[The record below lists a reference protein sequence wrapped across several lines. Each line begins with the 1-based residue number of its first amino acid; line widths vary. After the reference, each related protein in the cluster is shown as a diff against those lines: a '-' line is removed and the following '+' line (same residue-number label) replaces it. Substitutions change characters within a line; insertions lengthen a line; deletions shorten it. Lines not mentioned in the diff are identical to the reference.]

1 MPLASCPFGLIAMNK
16 NGKAK
21 PKGKTLVA
29 APRKRPRQSDKPTA
43 AGRKELSFERQRL
56 SPSMRRR
63 HLIEEAF
70 AYFAEVG
77 LGGSTRELAKRVGV
91 TQPLLYRYFPT
102 KDSLIEAVYDLI
114 YVNRWRSEWTQTLT
128 NQKLSLHERLAL
140 FYKSYTDNVLTRQ
153 WLRIYLFAGL
163 NSAELNKWCIGILE
177 DRIFTPIYRELYA
190 ELRMPLPP
198 KYQPSR
204 AEVELVWNLH
214 SAIFYYAVRKHV
226 FQVPVLEDQH
236 AAIEQAVDLF
246 LSGARRLVAVSH
258 SELRHRSF
266 PQRKLAGR

>member
-1 MPLASCPFGLIAMNK
+1 MNK
-16 NGKAK
+16 NEKAK
-21 PKGKTLVA
+21 LKRKTVPVP
-29 APRKRPRQSDKPTA
+29 PRKRSRQLRKSAP
-43 AGRKELSFERQRL
+43 AGRKRTSFERQRL

-114 YVNRWRSEWTQTLT
+114 YVNRWRSEWTQTLIDR
-128 NQKLSLHERLAL
+128 KLSLRDRLAF
-140 FYKSYTDNVLTRQ
+140 FYKSYTDNVLTRE

-163 NSAELNKWCIGILE
+163 NGAELNQWCIGLLE
-177 DRIFTPIYRELYA
+177 ERIFAPIYRELYA
-190 ELRMPLPP
+190 ELRMPLPSQ
-198 KYQPSR
+198 YRPSR

-214 SAIFYYAVRKHV
+214 SAVFYYAVRKHV

-246 LSGARRLVAVSH
+246 LSGARRLVAIPNGEMRDAS
-258 SELRHRSF
+258 
-266 PQRKLAGR
+266 LAQQKVASR